1 MPALKRERQDSSFP
15 GSRAWLMFDSRAV
28 AIIAILYG
36 IEDMRARM
44 GSNESRGT
52 QGELQH

>member
-1 MPALKRERQDSSFP
+1 
-15 GSRAWLMFDSRAV
+15 MFDSRAV